1 MTLIPSADTHLLTIS
16 FLLSIGQ
23 ESNISLLL
31 GTRPHLCSNKS
42 IQWKLC
48 NAWAKGTVDDS
59 ECGFIWLLNSLAL
72 SLPSFLREIFRITF
86 IFVGSW
92 EWNSWK
98 KAKNSLKRHQ
108 CIRGRLFYVCVFS
121 YFITEQCK
129 HDFFAPSQQVFHPAS
144 FFGSRSGTFS
154 ATRGYPH
161 LLSPFKGASVCL
173 RLIQGD
179 NVGKKLQ
186 QKTAVSLFSLPHIA
200 HTYRCVS
207 HTFTQISLVMY
218 PNKIMHKHP

>member
-1 MTLIPSADTHLLTIS
+1 MVICHVCHSVIFYTFGYITPQRTLIPGAFPDTHLLTIS
-16 FLLSIGQ
+16 FLLSVGK

-31 GTRPHLCSNKS
+31 GTRPHLCGNKS

-48 NAWAKGTVDDS
+48 NAWAKGTVDAS

-72 SLPSFLREIFRITF
+72 SLPSFLREIFKITF
-86 IFVGSW
+86 VFVVSW

-98 KAKNSLKRHQ
+98 KAKNSWHFIL
-108 CIRGRLFYVCVFS
+108 GRLFYVCVFS

-154 ATRGYPH
+154 AARGYRH
-161 LLSPFKGASVCL
+161 LLSVCL
-173 RLIQGD
+173 RLIWVD
-179 NVGKKLQ
+179 TVGIKLQ
-186 QKTAVSLFSLPHIA
+186 HKTAVSLFSVPRLQ

-207 HTFTQISLVMY
+207 HTCT
-218 PNKIMHKHP
+218 